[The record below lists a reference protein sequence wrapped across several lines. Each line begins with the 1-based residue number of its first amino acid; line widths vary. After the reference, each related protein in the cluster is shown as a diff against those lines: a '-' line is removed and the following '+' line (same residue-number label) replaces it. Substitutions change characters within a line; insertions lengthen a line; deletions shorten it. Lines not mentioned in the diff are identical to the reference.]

1 MELNNF
7 RVAQRNIILRN
18 LTVNK
23 DWALMD
29 SSFSSESGARKGNP
43 CSPTGVPYQL
53 DPRRSFKSNKDRIGQ
68 MADSQCF
75 YLTEIKYTKSPK
87 HQI

>member
-1 MELNNF
+1 
-7 RVAQRNIILRN
+7 
-18 LTVNK
+18 
-23 DWALMD
+23 MD

-68 MADSQCF
+68 MAGSQCF
-75 YLTEIKYTKSPK
+75 YLTEIKYTKSQWPRTGTDVVRCTALK
-87 HQI
+87 HHIACF